1 MQETETKTK
10 YVFLVNHR
18 IALRKCWFPD
28 TGRGPGL
35 PGRAASARHVI
46 FPAHL
51 LTRFAPLPPVSL
63 PNQSARGIFLFSFL
77 LLLLLSNRVIK
88 KKRPTKM

>member
-18 IALRKCWFPD
+18 ITLRKCWFPD

-35 PGRAASARHVI
+35 PGRAASARGVI

-51 LTRFAPLPPVSL
+51 LTRFAPLPPVVAPQPIS
-63 PNQSARGIFLFSFL
+63 QRDFSFF
-77 LLLLLSNRVIK
+77 VFIIA
-88 KKRPTKM
+88 TFI